1 MFNGEDTLVIRS
13 GSLNVLVKSVVEGK
27 GQREEKLAGC
37 RVKSEVCIVGSR
49 IPQIPIDPI
58 CLASILVREEKR
70 GYHMNNAMDP
80 ATTPLGQMLLEEI
93 TPVVM
98 ILSTPSVEDASLKNG
113 LSFLHTLTP
122 FCSFDN
128 IDVPVRTAS
137 DQPYRLHK
145 FKLRLFYASDV
156 RRPDLKVAKDQLKQV
171 ITEAG
176 DKEFSAFSSD
186 VPQINHQLSSSSEYQ
201 NTPSWFRFLNKELV
215 RVASFSDHEAFDHPV
230 ICLLAVSS
238 KDEQPINKFVDLFN
252 SNKLPTLFSDGAM
265 DPKISRRYLLVHDN
279 QDGPMDRASKILTE
293 MRSTFG
299 ASDCSLLCINS
310 SLDAPIK
317 HKDNPWASYITDS
330 PTPSQDVGCFLNID
344 DINEIKDLMQDLSS
358 KHIIP
363 NMEQKIRVL
372 NQQVSATRKGFKNQI
387 KNLWWR
393 KGKEDGADSLNGPT
407 YNFNSIESQIRVLG
421 DYAFML
427 RDYELALSNYRLIST
442 DYKIDKAW
450 KRYAG
455 VQEMMGL
462 TYFMLDQ
469 SRKEA
474 EYCMENAF
482 NTYLKLGSLGQL
494 NATRCGL
501 WWIEMLKARD
511 QYNEAATVYFRIC
524 GEDILHSAVMLE
536 QASYCYLLSKPSM
549 LRKYGFHLVLSGE
562 QYKKCDQI
570 KHAIRTY
577 RSALSV
583 FRGTTWS
590 YINDHVHFHIG
601 QWYASLGM
609 YDVAVKHM
617 MEILA
622 CSHQSKTTQQLF
634 LGDFLQIVKKTGR
647 MFEVTKLQLPVI
659 NISSL
664 KVIFEDYRTFGSPS
678 AAITREG
685 LWRSLEEEMLP
696 SFSAAK
702 SNWLELQ
709 SKLISK
715 KHSQSNVCVAGE
727 AVRVNIEFKNPL
739 QISIPISGVTLVCKY
754 SASTDEV
761 RSDENESS
769 VEKDNEVDHFRNMS
783 SDNSAFMV
791 SEVDFLLGGGETT
804 MIQLSVTPRA
814 EGTLEILGVR
824 WKLSG
829 TIVGFHNFELGQPK
843 KNIINGRRKT
853 EHLPNEKFKFMV
865 IKSIPKLQGSV
876 HPLPGKAYAGDLRQL
891 VLELRNPSEFPVK
904 NLKMKISHPRFLI
917 IGKEGKLKSDFP
929 ACLRKKTDSV
939 QSDVYANLNIMSDT
953 VFLFPEGT
961 SVQGETPFLW
971 PLWFRAAVPGDISLY
986 LSIYYEME
994 DVTSVIK
1001 YRTLR
1006 LHYNVQVLP
1015 SLDVSFQISPSRLRL
1030 QEFLV
1035 RLDVVNKTSSESFQ
1049 VYQLS
1054 SVGHHW
1060 EISLLQ
1066 APDTIF
1072 PSQSLMAGQ
1081 AISCFFTLKKSRRFS
1096 TLEDNLS
1103 TLPVRN
1109 DVGLLPESCEDLV
1122 YNINCA
1128 PLVNFHHYERL
1139 QQEVSHEGDLNTVD
1153 FVLISR
1159 PLKSNADPGLFDPPH
1174 IMSHHAC
1181 QFSTASTGPISWLVD
1196 GPQTLH
1202 HDFSASFCEISLKMH
1217 IYNSAGVTTFVRI
1230 DTLDSAGNGGHMNS
1244 VNVVQSATTDNQP
1257 GWHDITPANEVK
1269 VTSNVL
1275 ETQPGKA
1282 LSLESVSSYI
1292 WSGASSTHLYIEAMS
1307 SAEIPLQICVFSPGT
1322 YDLSNYVL
1330 NWKLPSDG
1338 NGDSETRQHS
1348 GKCQGY
1354 KYYLTVLQSTR
1365 EVSK

>member
-1 MFNGEDTLVIRS
+1 
-13 GSLNVLVKSVVEGK
+13 
-27 GQREEKLAGC
+27 
-37 RVKSEVCIVGSR
+37 
-49 IPQIPIDPI
+49 
-58 CLASILVREEKR
+58 
-70 GYHMNNAMDP
+70 MDP
-80 ATTPLGQMLLEEI
+80 ARTPLGQMLLEEI

-98 ILSTPSVEDASLKNG
+98 VLSTPSVEESCLKNG
-113 LSFLHTLTP
+113 FSFLQMLTP
-122 FCSFDN
+122 FCSFNN

-156 RRPDLKVAKDQLKQV
+156 RNPDLKVAEEQLKQV

-176 DKEFSAFSSD
+176 EKVLSELCSD
-186 VPQINHQLSSSSEYQ
+186 VPEINHELESSEYR
-201 NTPSWFRFLNKELV
+201 NTPSWFQFLNKELV
-215 RVASFSDHEAFDHPV
+215 RMASFSDHEAFDHPV
-230 ICLLAVSS
+230 ACLLAVSS
-238 KDEQPINKFVDLFN
+238 KDEKPINRFVDLFN
-252 SNKLPTLFSDGAM
+252 TNKLPSLLNSGAM
-265 DPKISRRYLLVHDN
+265 DPKILKHYLLVHDN
-279 QDGPMDRASKILTE
+279 QDGPADRASKILTE

-299 ASDCSLLCINS
+299 TSDCLLLCINS
-310 SLDAPIK
+310 SPDVEIK
-317 HKDNPWASYITDS
+317 HQNNPWASYISDAS
-330 PTPSQDVGCFLNID
+330 PSQDLGCFLSID
-344 DINEIKDLMQDLSS
+344 DINEVKDLMQDLSS

-363 NMEQKIRVL
+363 NMELKIRVL

-393 KGKEDGADSLNGPT
+393 KGKEDGADSLSGPT

-482 NTYLKLGSLGQL
+482 NTYLKLGSSGQQ

-511 QYNEAATVYFRIC
+511 QYKEAATVYFRIC
-524 GEDILHSAVMLE
+524 GEDILLSAVMLE

-622 CSHQSKTTQQLF
+622 CSHQSKTTQELF
-634 LGDFLQIVKKTGR
+634 LGDFLEIVEKTGR
-647 MFEVTKLQLPVI
+647 TFEVTKLQLPVI

-664 KVIFEDYRTFGSPS
+664 KVIFEDYRTFGSLS
-678 AAITREG
+678 AANTREG
-685 LWRSLEEEMLP
+685 LWHSLEEEMIP

-702 SNWLELQ
+702 TNWLELQ
-709 SKLISK
+709 SKLVPR

-727 AVRVNIEFKNPL
+727 AVNVNIEFKNPL
-739 QISIPISGVTLVCKY
+739 QISIPISGVTLICKH
-754 SASTDEV
+754 SASTDQV
-761 RSDENESS
+761 SSDENESN
-769 VEKDNEVDHFRNMS
+769 VENDNEFDHFKDLS
-783 SDNSAFMV
+783 SDNASFLV

-804 MIQLSVTPRA
+804 MVQLSVTPRA

-829 TIVGFHNFELGQPK
+829 TIVGFHNFELSHPK
-843 KNIINGRRKT
+843 KNIVKGRRKAK
-853 EHLPNEKFKFMV
+853 HLPNEKFKFLV
-865 IKSIPKLQGSV
+865 IKSIPKLQGSI

-917 IGKEGKLKSDFP
+917 MGNQENMQSEFP
-929 ACLRKKTDSV
+929 ACLTKRTDSA
-939 QSDVYANLNIMSDT
+939 QSDTHSNPNIMSDT

-986 LSIYYEME
+986 MSIYYEMG
-994 DVTSVIK
+994 DISIVIK

-1006 LHYNVQVLP
+1006 LHYSVQVLP
-1015 SLDVSFQISPSRLRL
+1015 SLDVSFQISPSRLRI

-1035 RLDVVNKTSSESFQ
+1035 RLDVVNKTNSESFQ

-1054 SVGHHW
+1054 SIGHHW

-1066 APDTIF
+1066 SPDTIF
-1072 PSQSLMAGQ
+1072 PSPMLMAGQ
-1081 AISCFFTLKKSRRFS
+1081 AISCFFTLKNSRRLSSSEDSIS
-1096 TLEDNLS
+1096 TI
-1103 TLPVRN
+1103 PVTG
-1109 DVGLLPESCEDLV
+1109 DVRLVPQSSEDLV
-1122 YNINCA
+1122 YNINSA

-1139 QQEVSHEGDLNTVD
+1139 QQELSHEGDLNTVD

-1159 PLKSNADPGLFDPPH
+1159 PLKSNNNPGFSDPPH
-1174 IMSHHAC
+1174 VMSHHAC
-1181 QFSTASTGPISWLVD
+1181 HFSTASTGPISWLVD

-1202 HDFSASFCEISLKMH
+1202 HDFSASFCEINLKMLF
-1217 IYNSAGVTTFVRI
+1217 YNSSGVTAFVRI
-1230 DTLDSAGNGGHMNS
+1230 DTLDYAGNGGHTNIVS
-1244 VNVVQSATTDNQP
+1244 VVQSATPDNQA
-1257 GWHDITPANEVK
+1257 GWHDVAPVNELK

-1275 ETQPGKA
+1275 ENQRGKV
-1282 LSLESVSSYI
+1282 LSMESVSPYI
-1292 WSGASSTHLYIEAMS
+1292 WSGSSSTGLHLEPMS

-1330 NWKLPSDG
+1330 NWNLPSKG
-1338 NGDSETRQHS
+1338 QGDSDEKRQHS

-1354 KYYLTVLQSTR
+1354 KYYLTVLQST
-1365 EVSK
+1365 

>member
-1 MFNGEDTLVIRS
+1 MAT
-13 GSLNVLVKSVVEGK
+13 
-27 GQREEKLAGC
+27 
-37 RVKSEVCIVGSR
+37 
-49 IPQIPIDPI
+49 
-58 CLASILVREEKR
+58 
-70 GYHMNNAMDP
+70 MDP
-80 ATTPLGQMLLEEI
+80 LMTPLGQMLLEEI

-98 ILSTPSVEDASLKNG
+98 LLSTPSVEKASLKNG
-113 LSFLHTLTP
+113 LSFLQTLTP
-122 FCSFDN
+122 FCSFNN

-156 RRPDLKVAKDQLKQV
+156 RRPDLQVAKEQLKQV

-176 DKEFSAFSSD
+176 EKEFSESGSD
-186 VPQINHQLSSSSEYQ
+186 LPEINHELSSSSEYQ
-201 NTPSWFRFLNKELV
+201 NTPSLFRFLNKELV

-238 KDEQPINKFVDLFN
+238 KDEQPINKFVDFFN
-252 SNKLPTLFSDGAM
+252 TNKLPSLLNDGSM
-265 DPKISRRYLLVHDN
+265 DPKISKHYLLVHDN
-279 QDGPMDRASKILTE
+279 QDGPADSASKILTE
-293 MRSTFG
+293 MRNTFG
-299 ASDCSLLCINS
+299 TSDCSLLCINS

-317 HKDNPWASYITDS
+317 HQDNPWASYITDAS
-330 PTPSQDVGCFLNID
+330 PTPSQDLGCFLNID
-344 DINEIKDLMQDLSS
+344 DINEIKDLLQNLSS

-363 NMEQKIRVL
+363 NMEQKIRIL

-407 YNFNSIESQIRVLG
+407 YNFNSIESQIRLLG

-462 TYFMLDQ
+462 TYFILDQ

-511 QYNEAATVYFRIC
+511 QYKEAATVYFRIC

-536 QASYCYLLSKPSM
+536 QASYCYLLSRPSM

-583 FRGTTWS
+583 FRGTSWS

-601 QWYASLGM
+601 QWYAFLGM

-617 MEILA
+617 TEILA
-622 CSHQSKTTQQLF
+622 CSHQSKTTQELF
-634 LGDFLQIVKKTGR
+634 LGDFLQIVEKTGR
-647 MFEVTKLQLPVI
+647 TFEVTKLQLPVI
-659 NISSL
+659 NISTL
-664 KVIFEDYRTFGSPS
+664 RVIFEDNRTFASSS
-678 AAITREG
+678 ATLLKSVKHLITKDFTWLVGTMDHANTREG
-685 LWRSLEEEMLP
+685 LWHSLEEEMLP

-702 SNWLELQ
+702 TNWLELQ
-709 SKLISK
+709 SKLILK
-715 KHSQSNVCVAGE
+715 KHSQNVCVAGE
-727 AVRVNIEFKNPL
+727 AVKVTIEFRNPL
-739 QISIPISGVTLVCKY
+739 QISIPISNVTLVCKC
-754 SASTDEV
+754 SSSTEV
-761 RSDENESS
+761 RSNENESS
-769 VEKDNEVDHFRNMS
+769 MEKNNDVDH
-783 SDNSAFMV
+783 FMV
-791 SEVDFLLGGGETT
+791 SEVNFLIGGGETT
-804 MIQLSVTPRA
+804 MIELSVTPRE

-829 TIVGFHNFELGQPK
+829 TIVGFYNFELDHPK
-843 KNIINGRRKT
+843 KNIIKRRKT
-853 EHLPNEKFKFMV
+853 KPLPNEKFKFVV
-865 IKSIPKLQGSV
+865 IKSIPKLQGSI
-876 HPLPGKAYAGDLRQL
+876 HPLPEKAYAGDLRQL
-891 VLELRNPSEFPVK
+891 VLELRNPSVFPVK
-904 NLKMKISHPRFLI
+904 NLKMKISHPRFVI
-917 IGKEGKLKSDFP
+917 IGKQEYMNSDFP
-929 ACLRKKTDSV
+929 GCLRKKTDSL
-939 QSDVYANLNIMSDT
+939 QSDKDANSNIMSDT

-986 LSIYYEME
+986 MSIYYEMG
-994 DVTSVIK
+994 DVSSVIK

-1015 SLDVSFQISPSRLRL
+1015 SLDVSFQISPFRLRL
-1030 QEFLV
+1030 EEFLV
-1035 RLDVVNKTSSESFQ
+1035 RLDVVNKTSSESFR
-1049 VYQLS
+1049 VCQLS
-1054 SVGHHW
+1054 SVGHQW
-1060 EISLLQ
+1060 EISLVQ

-1081 AISCFFTLKKSRRFS
+1081 AISCFFTLKKSRSFS
-1096 TLEDNLS
+1096 TLENDMP
-1103 TLPVRN
+1103 TMPVRS
-1109 DVGLLPESCEDLV
+1109 DVRLVPQSSDDLV
-1122 YNINCA
+1122 YDINST
-1128 PLVNFHHYERL
+1128 PLINFHHYERL
-1139 QQEVSHEGDLNTVD
+1139 QQEVSFEGDLNTVD

-1159 PLKSNADPGLFDPPH
+1159 PFKSNDNPGFSNPSFV
-1174 IMSHHAC
+1174 MSHHAC
-1181 QFSTASTGPISWLVD
+1181 HFSTASTGPISWLVD
-1196 GPQTLH
+1196 GPQIFH
-1202 HDFSASFCEISLKMH
+1202 HDFSASFCEISMKMH
-1217 IYNSAGVTTFVRI
+1217 IHNSSGATAFVRI
-1230 DTLDSAGNGGHMNS
+1230 DTFNSAGNVGHMNS
-1244 VNVVQSATTDNQP
+1244 VNVVQSATTDSQA
-1257 GWHDITPANEVK
+1257 GWHDITPVNEHK
-1269 VTSNVL
+1269 VTSNAV

-1282 LSLESVSSYI
+1282 LSLESASSYI
-1292 WSGASSTHLYIEAMS
+1292 WSGSSSTNLHIDAMS
-1307 SAEIPLQICVFSPGT
+1307 SAEIPLQISVFSPGT
-1322 YDLSNYVL
+1322 FDLSNYVL
-1330 NWKLPSDG
+1330 NWKLPSNG
-1338 NGDSETRQHS
+1338 QGDSDETRQHS

-1354 KYYLTVLQSTR
+1354 KYYLTVLQST
-1365 EVSK
+1365 

>member
-1 MFNGEDTLVIRS
+1 MATAEIRS
-13 GSLNVLVKSVVEGK
+13 ALHLSLTTVSPEK
-27 GQREEKLAGC
+27 GE
-37 RVKSEVCIVGSR
+37 
-49 IPQIPIDPI
+49 
-58 CLASILVREEKR
+58 
-70 GYHMNNAMDP
+70 YHINNTMMMMDP
-80 ATTPLGQMLLEEI
+80 PMTPLGQMLLEEI

-98 ILSTPSVEDASLKNG
+98 LLSTPSVEQVSLKNG
-113 LSFLHTLTP
+113 LSFLQTLTP
-122 FCSFDN
+122 FCSFNN

-156 RRPDLKVAKDQLKQV
+156 RKPDLKVAKEQVKQA

-176 DKEFSAFSSD
+176 EKEFSESCSD
-186 VPQINHQLSSSSEYQ
+186 VSEINHELSSSSEYQ
-201 NTPSWFRFLNKELV
+201 HTPSWFRFLNKELV

-230 ICLLAVSS
+230 ICLVAVSS
-238 KDEQPINKFVDLFN
+238 KDEQPISRFVDLCN
-252 SNKLPTLFSDGAM
+252 ANKLPSLLNDGAM
-265 DPKISRRYLLVHDN
+265 DPKISKHYLLVHDN
-279 QDGPMDRASKILTE
+279 QDGPADRASKILTDI
-293 MRSTFG
+293 RSTFG

-317 HKDNPWASYITDS
+317 HQDNPWASYITDAS
-330 PTPSQDVGCFLNID
+330 PTHSQDFGCFLNID
-344 DINEIKDLMQDLSS
+344 DINEIKDLMQDLAS

-407 YNFNSIESQIRVLG
+407 YDFNSIESQIRVLG

-462 TYFMLDQ
+462 TYFILDQ

-511 QYNEAATVYFRIC
+511 QYKEAATVYFRIC

-549 LRKYGFHLVLSGE
+549 LHKYGFHLVLSGE

-622 CSHQSKTTQQLF
+622 CSHQSKTTQELF
-634 LGDFLQIVKKTGR
+634 LGDFLQIVEKTGR
-647 MFEVTKLQLPVI
+647 TFEVTKLQLPVI

-664 KVIFEDYRTFGSPS
+664 KIIFEDYRTFGTSS
-678 AAITREG
+678 AANTREG
-685 LWRSLEEEMLP
+685 LWHSLEEEMLP
-696 SFSAAK
+696 SFSSAK
-702 SNWLELQ
+702 TNWLELQ

-727 AVRVNIEFKNPL
+727 AVNVNIEFKNPL

-754 SASTDEV
+754 SASTGDI

-769 VEKDNEVDHFRNMS
+769 VEKDNEADHFRNMS
-783 SDNSAFMV
+783 SDNSSFMV

-829 TIVGFHNFELGQPK
+829 TIVGFHNFELCHPK
-843 KNIINGRRKT
+843 KIIKGRRKT
-853 EHLPNEKFKFMV
+853 KHMPNEKFKFMV
-865 IKSIPKLQGSV
+865 IKSIPKLQGSI

-891 VLELRNPSEFPVK
+891 VLELRNPSDFPVK

-917 IGKEGKLKSDFP
+917 IGKQENRKSEFP
-929 ACLRKKTDSV
+929 ACLRKRTDAV
-939 QSDVYANLNIMSDT
+939 LSDVYANPNIMSDT

-961 SVQGETPFLW
+961 SVQGEAPFLW

-986 LSIYYEME
+986 MSIYYEMG
-994 DVTSVIK
+994 DASSVIK

-1006 LHYNVQVLP
+1006 LHYNLQVLP

-1035 RLDVVNKTSSESFQ
+1035 QLDVVNKTSSESFQ

-1054 SVGHHW
+1054 SVGHRW

-1072 PSQSLMAGQ
+1072 PSQSLKAGQ
-1081 AISCFFTLKKSRRFS
+1081 AISCFFTLKNSSRFS
-1096 TLEDNLS
+1096 TLEDNIS
-1103 TLPVRN
+1103 TLPVRS
-1109 DVGLLPESCEDLV
+1109 DVRLVPQSSEDLV
-1122 YNINCA
+1122 YDINSA
-1128 PLVNFHHYERL
+1128 PLFNFHHYERL
-1139 QQEVSHEGDLNTVD
+1139 QQKVTYEGDLNTVD

-1159 PLKSNADPGLFDPPH
+1159 PFKSNDDPGFSNPPH
-1174 IMSHHAC
+1174 VMSHHAC
-1181 QFSTASTGPISWLVD
+1181 HFSTASTGPISWLVD

-1217 IYNSAGVTTFVRI
+1217 IYNSSGSTVFVRI

-1244 VNVVQSATTDNQP
+1244 VNVVQSATSDNRA
-1257 GWHDITPANEVK
+1257 GWHDITPVNELK

-1275 ETQPGKA
+1275 GTQPGKA
-1282 LSLESVSSYI
+1282 LSLESVPSYI
-1292 WSGASSTHLYIEAMS
+1292 WSGSSSTNLHIDAMS

-1330 NWKLPSDG
+1330 NWKHPSNG
-1338 NGDSETRQHS
+1338 QGDSDETKQHS

-1354 KYYLTVLQSTR
+1354 KYYLTVLQST
-1365 EVSK
+1365 

>member
-1 MFNGEDTLVIRS
+1 
-13 GSLNVLVKSVVEGK
+13 
-27 GQREEKLAGC
+27 
-37 RVKSEVCIVGSR
+37 
-49 IPQIPIDPI
+49 
-58 CLASILVREEKR
+58 
-70 GYHMNNAMDP
+70 MDP

-98 ILSTPSVEDASLKNG
+98 VLSTPSVEEACLKNG
-113 LSFLHTLTP
+113 LSFLQMLTP
-122 FCSFDN
+122 FCSFNN

-156 RRPDLKVAKDQLKQV
+156 RKPDLKVAKEKLKQV
-171 ITEAG
+171 IAEAG
-176 DKEFSAFSSD
+176 EKVLSESCSD
-186 VPQINHQLSSSSEYQ
+186 VPESNHELESSEHG
-201 NTPSWFRFLNKELV
+201 NTPSWFQFLNEELV
-215 RVASFSDHEAFDHPV
+215 RMASFSDHEAFDHPV
-230 ICLLAVSS
+230 ACLLAVSS
-238 KDEQPINKFVDLFN
+238 KDEQPINRFVDLFN
-252 SNKLPTLFSDGAM
+252 TNKVPSLLNDGAM
-265 DPKISRRYLLVHDN
+265 DPKILKHYLLVHDN
-279 QDGPMDRASKILTE
+279 QDGPVDRASKILTE

-299 ASDCSLLCINS
+299 TSDCLLLCINS

-317 HKDNPWASYITDS
+317 HQDNPWASYITDAS
-330 PTPSQDVGCFLNID
+330 PSQDLGCFLKID

-372 NQQVSATRKGFKNQI
+372 NQQVSATRKGFRNQI

-482 NTYLKLGSLGQL
+482 NTYLKLGSSGEQ

-511 QYNEAATVYFRIC
+511 QHKEAATVYFRIC

-583 FRGTTWS
+583 FGGTTWS

-622 CSHQSKTTQQLF
+622 CSHQSKTTQELF
-634 LGDFLQIVKKTGR
+634 LGDVLQIVEKTGR
-647 MFEVTKLQLPVI
+647 TFEVTKLQLPVI

-664 KVIFEDYRTFGSPS
+664 KVIFEDYRTFGSSS
-678 AAITREG
+678 AANVREG
-685 LWRSLEEEMLP
+685 LWHSLEEEMIP

-702 SNWLELQ
+702 TNWLELQ

-715 KHSQSNVCVAGE
+715 KHNQSNVCVAGE
-727 AVRVNIEFKNPL
+727 AVKVNIEFKNPL
-739 QISIPISGVTLVCKY
+739 QISIPISGVTLICKY

-761 RSDENESS
+761 RPVENVSS
-769 VEKDNEVDHFRNMS
+769 VENNEIDHFRDMN
-783 SDNSAFMV
+783 SDNSSYLV
-791 SEVDFLLGGGETT
+791 SGVDFLLGGGETT
-804 MIQLSVTPRA
+804 MIQLSVTPTA

-829 TIVGFHNFELGQPK
+829 TIVGFHNFELNHPK
-843 KNIINGRRKT
+843 KNIVKGGRKAKY
-853 EHLPNEKFKFMV
+853 LPNEKFKFTV
-865 IKSIPKLQGSV
+865 IKSIPKLQGSI
-876 HPLPGKAYAGDLRQL
+876 HPFPGKAYAGDLQQL

-904 NLKMKISHPRFLI
+904 NLKLKISHPRFLI
-917 IGKEGKLKSDFP
+917 IGNKETMKSGFP
-929 ACLRKKTDSV
+929 ACLTKKSDSV
-939 QSDVYANLNIMSDT
+939 QSDAHANSNLMSDT

-986 LSIYYEME
+986 MSIYYEMG
-994 DVTSVIK
+994 DISSVIR

-1015 SLDVSFQISPSRLRL
+1015 SLDVSFQISPSQLRL

-1035 RLDVVNKTSSESFQ
+1035 KLDVVNKTSSESFQ

-1066 APDTIF
+1066 PPDAIF

-1081 AISCFFTLKKSRRFS
+1081 AISCFFTLKNSRFS
-1096 TLEDNLS
+1096 TLEDNVS
-1103 TLPVRN
+1103 TLPIRS
-1109 DVGLLPESCEDLV
+1109 DVKLVSQSSEDLV
-1122 YNINCA
+1122 YDINSA
-1128 PLVNFHHYERL
+1128 PLVNFHHCERS

-1153 FVLISR
+1153 FILFSR
-1159 PLKSNADPGLFDPPH
+1159 LLKSKNNPGLSDPPRV
-1174 IMSHHAC
+1174 MSHHAC
-1181 QFSTASTGPISWLVD
+1181 HFSTASTGPISWLVD

-1202 HDFSASFCEISLKMH
+1202 HDFSASFCEINLKMH
-1217 IYNSAGVTTFVRI
+1217 LYNSSGGIAFVRI
-1230 DTLDSAGNGGHMNS
+1230 NTLDSAGNGGHMNS
-1244 VNVVQSATTDNQP
+1244 VTVAPDNQA
-1257 GWHDITPANEVK
+1257 GWHDITPGNEQK
-1269 VTSNVL
+1269 VASNVI
-1275 ETQPGKA
+1275 ETQSGKA
-1282 LSLESVSSYI
+1282 LSLESVSPYI
-1292 WSGASSTHLYIEAMS
+1292 WCGSSSTNLHIEPMS

-1338 NGDSETRQHS
+1338 QRDSDETRQRS

-1354 KYYLTVLQSTR
+1354 KYYLTVLQSA
-1365 EVSK
+1365 

>member
-1 MFNGEDTLVIRS
+1 MAT
-13 GSLNVLVKSVVEGK
+13 
-27 GQREEKLAGC
+27 
-37 RVKSEVCIVGSR
+37 
-49 IPQIPIDPI
+49 
-58 CLASILVREEKR
+58 
-70 GYHMNNAMDP
+70 MDP
-80 ATTPLGQMLLEEI
+80 LMTPLGQMLLEEI

-98 ILSTPSVEDASLKNG
+98 LISTASVEEASRKNG
-113 LSFLHTLTP
+113 LSFLQMLTP

-156 RRPDLKVAKDQLKQV
+156 RRPDLKEAKEQLKQV
-171 ITEAG
+171 ISEAG
-176 DKEFSAFSSD
+176 EKEFPDSNSD
-186 VPQINHQLSSSSEYQ
+186 LPEINRELSSSSEYE

-238 KDEQPINKFVDLFN
+238 KDEQPINRFVDFFN
-252 SNKLPTLFSDGAM
+252 TNKLPSLLNDGAM
-265 DPKISRRYLLVHDN
+265 DPKISKHYLLVHDN
-279 QDGPMDRASKILTE
+279 QDGPADRASKILTD

-299 ASDCSLLCINS
+299 TGDCSLLCINS
-310 SLDAPIK
+310 SQEAPFK
-317 HKDNPWASYITDS
+317 HQDNPWASYISDS
-330 PTPSQDVGCFLNID
+330 SSSSTQDVGCFLNMD
-344 DINEIKDLMQDLSS
+344 DIDEIKVLMQDLSS
-358 KHIIP
+358 KRIIP
-363 NMEQKIRVL
+363 NMEQTIRIL
-372 NQQVSATRKGFKNQI
+372 NQQVSATRKGFRNQI

-393 KGKEDGADSLNGPT
+393 KGKEDGADSLNGPA

-462 TYFMLDQ
+462 TYFILDQ

-511 QYNEAATVYFRIC
+511 QYKEAATVYFRIC

-577 RSALSV
+577 RCALSV
-583 FRGTTWS
+583 FKGTTWS

-617 MEILA
+617 TEILC
-622 CSHQSKTTQQLF
+622 CSHQSKTTQELF
-634 LGDFLQIVKKTGR
+634 LGDFLHIVEKTGR
-647 MFEVTKLQLPVI
+647 TFEVTKLQLPVI
-659 NISSL
+659 NISTL
-664 KVIFEDYRTFGSPS
+664 RVIYEDHRTFGSPS
-678 AAITREG
+678 SANIREA
-685 LWRSLEEEMLP
+685 LWHSLEEEMLP

-702 SNWLELQ
+702 TNWLELQ
-709 SKLISK
+709 SKLILK
-715 KHSQSNVCVAGE
+715 KHSQNVCVAGE
-727 AVRVNIEFKNPL
+727 AVKVTIEFKNPL
-739 QISIPISGVTLVCKY
+739 QISIPISSVTLVCKY

-761 RSDENESS
+761 ISNENESS
-769 VEKDNEVDHFRNMS
+769 MEKDNKVGHFRNMS
-783 SDNSAFMV
+783 SDNSSFMV

-804 MIQLSVTPRA
+804 MIQLSATPRE
-814 EGTLEILGVR
+814 EGTLEIIGVR

-829 TIVGFHNFELGQPK
+829 TIVGFYNFELGLPK
-843 KNIINGRRKT
+843 KNISKRRKT
-853 EHLPNEKFKFMV
+853 KHLPNEKFKFMV
-865 IKSIPKLQGSV
+865 IKSIPKLQGSI
-876 HPLPGKAYAGDLRQL
+876 HPLPGKAHAGDLRQL

-917 IGKEGKLKSDFP
+917 IGKQENMMSEFP

-939 QSDVYANLNIMSDT
+939 QSVMHDNPNITTDT

-961 SVQGETPFLW
+961 SVQGDTPFLW
-971 PLWFRAAVPGDISLY
+971 PLWFRAAVPGDISLCM
-986 LSIYYEME
+986 SIYYEIG
-994 DVTSVIK
+994 DVSSVIK

-1015 SLDVSFQISPSRLRL
+1015 SLDVSFQICPFRSRLE
-1030 QEFLV
+1030 EFLV

-1049 VYQLS
+1049 VCQLS
-1054 SVGHHW
+1054 SVGHQW
-1060 EISLLQ
+1060 EISLVE
-1066 APDTIF
+1066 APDSIF
-1072 PSQSLMAGQ
+1072 PLQSLMAGQ
-1081 AISCFFTLKKSRRFS
+1081 AISCFFTLKKSRRLLTFGDDVS
-1096 TLEDNLS
+1096 TS
-1103 TLPVRN
+1103 PVKSDAILVPQSIKDIVY
-1109 DVGLLPESCEDLV
+1109 DVNS
-1122 YNINCA
+1122 A

-1139 QQEVSHEGDLNTVD
+1139 QQEVSYKGDLNTVD
-1153 FVLISR
+1153 FVLIYR
-1159 PLKSNADPGLFDPPH
+1159 PFRSSDDPGFSTSSV
-1174 IMSHHAC
+1174 MSHHAC
-1181 QFSTASTGPISWLVD
+1181 HFSTASTGPISWLVD
-1196 GPQTLH
+1196 GPQTMH
-1202 HDFSASFCEISLKMH
+1202 HDFSASFCEINMKMH
-1217 IYNSAGVTTFVRI
+1217 IHNSSGATTFVRI
-1230 DTLDSAGNGGHMNS
+1230 DTLDSDGNSEQINS
-1244 VNVVQSATTDNQP
+1244 VNVVQSATTDNQA
-1257 GWHDITPANEVK
+1257 GWHDIAPVNELK
-1269 VTSNVL
+1269 VASNAL

-1282 LSLESVSSYI
+1282 LSLESASSYI
-1292 WSGASSTHLYIEAMS
+1292 WSGSSSTHLHIEAMS
-1307 SAEIPLQICVFSPGT
+1307 SVEIPLQICVFSPGT

-1330 NWKLPSDG
+1330 NWKLPSNG
-1338 NGDSETRQHS
+1338 QGDSDEKRQQS
-1348 GKCQGY
+1348 GQCQGY
-1354 KYYLTVLQSTR
+1354 KYYLTVLQST
-1365 EVSK
+1365 

>member
-1 MFNGEDTLVIRS
+1 M
-13 GSLNVLVKSVVEGK
+13 
-27 GQREEKLAGC
+27 
-37 RVKSEVCIVGSR
+37 
-49 IPQIPIDPI
+49 
-58 CLASILVREEKR
+58 
-70 GYHMNNAMDP
+70 
-80 ATTPLGQMLLEEI
+80 TPLGQMLLEEI

-98 ILSTPSVEDASLKNG
+98 VLSTPSVEESCLKNG
-113 LSFLHTLTP
+113 LSFLQMLTP
-122 FCSFDN
+122 FSSFND

-156 RRPDLKVAKDQLKQV
+156 KQPDLMVAREKLKQV
-171 ITEAG
+171 ITESG
-176 DKEFSAFSSD
+176 EKMFSELCSD
-186 VPQINHQLSSSSEYQ
+186 VPEMNLELASSEDK
-201 NTPSWFRFLNKELV
+201 NTPSWFQFLNKELV
-215 RVASFSDHEAFDHPV
+215 RMASFSDHEAFDHPV
-230 ICLLAVSS
+230 ACLLAVSS
-238 KDEQPINKFVDLFN
+238 KDEQPINRFADLF
-252 SNKLPTLFSDGAM
+252 SATKLPSLLNDGAM
-265 DPKISRRYLLVHDN
+265 DPKILKHYLLVHDN
-279 QDGPMDRASKILTE
+279 QDGPADRASKILTD

-299 ASDCSLLCINS
+299 TSDCLLLCINS
-310 SLDAPIK
+310 SLDAPLK
-317 HKDNPWASYITDS
+317 HQDNPWASYITDAS
-330 PTPSQDVGCFLNID
+330 PSQDVRFFLNND
-344 DINEIKDLMQDLSS
+344 DINEIRDLIQDLSS

-407 YNFNSIESQIRVLG
+407 YNYNSIESQIRVLG

-427 RDYELALSNYRLIST
+427 RDYDLALSNYRLIST

-482 NTYLKLGSLGQL
+482 NTYLKLGSLGQQ

-511 QYNEAATVYFRIC
+511 QYNEAAAVYFRIC

-536 QASYCYLLSKPSM
+536 QASYCYLSKPSM

-562 QYKKCDQI
+562 QYKKCEQI

-609 YDVAVKHM
+609 YGVAVKHM
-617 MEILA
+617 AEILS
-622 CSHQSKTTQQLF
+622 CSHQSKTTQELF
-634 LGDFLQIVKKTGR
+634 LSDFLQIVEKTGQT
-647 MFEVTKLQLPVI
+647 FEVTKLQLPVI
-659 NISSL
+659 NMSSL
-664 KVIFEDYRTFGSPS
+664 KVIFEDYRTYGSPS
-678 AAITREG
+678 AANTREG
-685 LWRSLEEEMLP
+685 LWRSLEEEMIP

-702 SNWLELQ
+702 TNWLELQ

-715 KHSQSNVCVAGE
+715 KNSQSNVCVTGE
-727 AVRVNIEFKNPL
+727 AVKVNIEFKNPL

-754 SASTDEV
+754 SASADEV

-769 VEKDNEVDHFRNMS
+769 VQSDNLVDHFRNVS
-783 SDNSAFMV
+783 SDNSSFLV

-829 TIVGFHNFELGQPK
+829 TIIGFHNFELSHTK
-843 KNIINGRRKT
+843 KNILKGRRKAKN
-853 EHLPNEKFKFMV
+853 LPNEKFKFMV
-865 IKSIPKLQGSV
+865 IKSIPKLEGLIQ
-876 HPLPGKAYAGDLRQL
+876 PLPVKAYAGDLRQL
-891 VLELRNPSEFPVK
+891 VLELRNPSECAVK

-917 IGKEGKLKSDFP
+917 IGNQENMKSEFP
-929 ACLRKKTDSV
+929 SCLTKKTDSI
-939 QSDVYANLNIMSDT
+939 QSYAHPNIMSDT
-953 VFLFPEGT
+953 VFLFPDGT

-986 LSIYYEME
+986 MSIYYEMG
-994 DVTSVIK
+994 DVSSVIR

-1015 SLDVSFQISPSRLRL
+1015 SLDVSFKISPSQLRL

-1035 RLDVVNKTSSESFQ
+1035 RLDVVNKTTSESFQ
-1049 VYQLS
+1049 VCQLS
-1054 SVGHHW
+1054 SVGPHW

-1066 APDTIF
+1066 PPDTIF

-1081 AISCFFTLKKSRRFS
+1081 AISCFFILQKSRM
-1096 TLEDNLS
+1096 DNIS
-1103 TLPVRN
+1103 TLPIRN
-1109 DVGLLPESCEDLV
+1109 DVRLVSQNSEDLV
-1122 YNINCA
+1122 YDINST
-1128 PLVNFHHYERL
+1128 PLINFHHNERS
-1139 QQEVSHEGDLNTVD
+1139 QQEVSYEGDLNTVD
-1153 FVLISR
+1153 FILISR
-1159 PLKSNADPGLFDPPH
+1159 PLRSNNNPGASDPPN

-1181 QFSTASTGPISWLVD
+1181 HFSTASTGPISWLVD
-1196 GPQTLH
+1196 GPQTLL
-1202 HDFSASFCEISLKMH
+1202 HDFSTSFCEINLKMH
-1217 IYNSAGVTTFVRI
+1217 LYNSSGATVFVHI
-1230 DTLDSAGNGGHMNS
+1230 DTLDSASNGGRMNS
-1244 VNVVQSATTDNQP
+1244 TNTVQSATPDQA
-1257 GWHDITPANEVK
+1257 GWHDITPVSELK
-1269 VTSNVL
+1269 GTSNVPD
-1275 ETQPGKA
+1275 TQPGKA
-1282 LSLESVSSYI
+1282 ISLESVSPYI
-1292 WSGASSTHLYIEAMS
+1292 WSGSSSTNLHIDPVS
-1307 SAEIPLQICVFSPGT
+1307 VAEIPLQICVFSPGT

-1338 NGDSETRQHS
+1338 QGNSDQTRQHS

-1354 KYYLTVLQSTR
+1354 KYYITVLQST
-1365 EVSK
+1365 

>member
-1 MFNGEDTLVIRS
+1 MT
-13 GSLNVLVKSVVEGK
+13 
-27 GQREEKLAGC
+27 
-37 RVKSEVCIVGSR
+37 
-49 IPQIPIDPI
+49 IDP
-58 CLASILVREEKR
+58 SK
-70 GYHMNNAMDP
+70 
-80 ATTPLGQMLLEEI
+80 TPLGQMLLDEI

-98 ILSTPSVEDASLKNG
+98 LLSTPAVEDSSLKNG
-113 LSFLHTLTP
+113 LTFLQILSPFSSFN
-122 FCSFDN
+122 N

-137 DQPYRLHK
+137 DQPYRIHK
-145 FKLRLFYASDV
+145 FKFRLFYASDV
-156 RRPDLKVAKDQLKQV
+156 RNPDLKVAKERVKRV

-176 DKEFSAFSSD
+176 EKVFTELTSD
-186 VPQINHQLSSSSEYQ
+186 APEIDEHQKLDSSEYI
-201 NTPSWFRFLNKELV
+201 NTPSWFQFLNKELV

-230 ICLLAVSS
+230 ACLLAVSS
-238 KDEQPINKFVDLFN
+238 KDEKPINRFVDLFN
-252 SNKLPTLFSDGAM
+252 SNKLPSLLNDGAM
-265 DPKISRRYLLVHDN
+265 DPKILNLYLLVHDN
-279 QDGPMDRASKILTE
+279 QDGSVDRASRILTE

-299 ASDCSLLCINS
+299 TSNCFLLCINS
-310 SLDAPIK
+310 SPDAPIK
-317 HKDNPWASYITDS
+317 HEENPWASYISDAS
-330 PTPSQDVGCFLNID
+330 PSQDHGCLLNID
-344 DINEIKDLMQDLSS
+344 DINEIKDILQNLSS

-372 NQQVSATRKGFKNQI
+372 NQQVSATRKGFRNQI

-393 KGKEDGADSLNGPT
+393 KGKEDGADSLNGPM
-407 YNFNSIESQIRVLG
+407 YNYNSIESQIRVLG

-462 TYFMLDQ
+462 AYFMSDQ

-474 EYCMENAF
+474 EYCMEHAF
-482 NTYLKLGSLGQL
+482 NTYLKLGSPGQQ

-511 QYNEAATVYFRIC
+511 QYKEAATVYFRIC

-562 QYKKCDQI
+562 QYKKCDQV

-583 FRGTTWS
+583 FKGTTWS
-590 YINDHVHFHIG
+590 YIGDHVHFHIG

-609 YDVAVKHM
+609 YDVAIKHM
-617 MEILA
+617 LEILA
-622 CSHQSKTTQQLF
+622 CSHQSKSTQELF
-634 LGDFLQIVKKTGR
+634 LGDFLQIVEKAGQT
-647 MFEVTKLQLPVI
+647 FEVTKLQLPVI

-678 AAITREG
+678 SANTSEG
-685 LWRSLEEEMLP
+685 LWRSLEEEMIQ

-702 SNWLELQ
+702 TNWLELQ
-709 SKLISK
+709 SKLVSR

-727 AVRVNIEFKNPL
+727 AVKVNIEFKNPL
-739 QISIPISGVTLVCKY
+739 QISIPISGVRLICKH
-754 SASTDEV
+754 SAITDEG
-761 RSDENESS
+761 RLDENKSS
-769 VEKDNEVDHFRNMS
+769 LEDENDVDHFKDTNL
-783 SDNSAFMV
+783 DNSSFLV
-791 SEVDFLLGGGETT
+791 SEADFLLGGGEKTLV
-804 MIQLSVTPRA
+804 QLSVTPRV

-829 TIVGFHNFELGQPK
+829 TIVGFHKFELSLPK
-843 KNIINGRRKT
+843 NTVKARRKGK
-853 EHLPNEKFKFMV
+853 LSPNDKFKFMV
-865 IKSIPKLQGSV
+865 IKSIPKLQASINL
-876 HPLPGKAYAGDLRQL
+876 LPGKAYAGDLRQL
-891 VLELRNPSEFPVK
+891 VLELKNPSEFPVK
-904 NLKMKISHPRFLI
+904 NLKMKVSDPRFLI
-917 IGKEGKLKSDFP
+917 IGNQGDMKSDFP
-929 ACLRKKTDSV
+929 ACLTKKTDSSV
-939 QSDVYANLNIMSDT
+939 QSDSHANNSILSDT

-971 PLWFRAAVPGDISLY
+971 PLWFRAAVPGEISLY

-994 DVTSVIK
+994 DISSVIK

-1015 SLDVSFQISPSRLRL
+1015 SLDVSFQISPSRLRI

-1035 RLDVVNKTSSESFQ
+1035 RLDVANKTSSECFQ

-1054 SVGHHW
+1054 SIGQNW
-1060 EISLLQ
+1060 QISLLQ
-1066 APDTIF
+1066 PPDTIF

-1081 AISCFFTLKKSRRFS
+1081 AVSCFFTLKKSS
-1096 TLEDNLS
+1096 TLLTFEDNIS
-1103 TLPVRN
+1103 TMSLTSDVRLVPQSN
-1109 DVGLLPESCEDLV
+1109 EDLV
-1122 YNINCA
+1122 YNVNSA

-1139 QQEVSHEGDLNTVD
+1139 QQELSHEVDLNAVD

-1159 PLKSNADPGLFDPPH
+1159 PLKSNTNLGFSDSPH
-1174 IMSHHAC
+1174 VMSHHASYS
-1181 QFSTASTGPISWLVD
+1181 STASTGPISWLLD

-1202 HDFSASFCEISLKMH
+1202 HDFSESFCEIDLKMH
-1217 IYNSAGVTTFVRI
+1217 LYNSSVATAFVCI
-1230 DTLDSAGNGGHMNS
+1230 DTSDSAGISRHTI
-1244 VNVVQSATTDNQP
+1244 QSATPDNQA
-1257 GWHDITPANEVK
+1257 GWHDVPPVNELK
-1269 VTSNVL
+1269 VTTSNAL

-1282 LSLESVSSYI
+1282 LSLEGVSPYI
-1292 WSGASSTHLYIEAMS
+1292 WSGSGSTNLHIEPMS
-1307 SAEIPLQICVFSPGT
+1307 SVEIPLQICVFSPGT
-1322 YDLSNYVL
+1322 YDLSNYTL
-1330 NWKLPSDG
+1330 SWNLPSKG
-1338 NGDSETRQHS
+1338 RGDSNETKQPS

-1354 KYYLTVLQSTR
+1354 KYYLTVLQSA
-1365 EVSK
+1365 

>member
-1 MFNGEDTLVIRS
+1 M
-13 GSLNVLVKSVVEGK
+13 
-27 GQREEKLAGC
+27 
-37 RVKSEVCIVGSR
+37 
-49 IPQIPIDPI
+49 
-58 CLASILVREEKR
+58 
-70 GYHMNNAMDP
+70 MDP
-80 ATTPLGQMLLEEI
+80 SRTPLGQMLLDEI

-98 ILSTPSVEDASLKNG
+98 VLSTPAVEDSCLKNG
-113 LSFLHTLTP
+113 LSFLQLLSP
-122 FCSFDN
+122 FSSFNN

-137 DQPYRLHK
+137 DQPYRIHK

-156 RRPDLKVAKDQLKQV
+156 RSPDLKVAKEHLKQV

-176 DKEFSAFSSD
+176 EKVFSELASD
-186 VPQINHQLSSSSEYQ
+186 ASEINHQELPSSEYRS
-201 NTPSWFRFLNKELV
+201 TPSWFQFLNNELV

-230 ICLLAVSS
+230 ACLLAVSS
-238 KDEQPINKFVDLFN
+238 KDEQPINRFVDLFN
-252 SNKLPTLFSDGAM
+252 TNKLPSLLNDGAM
-265 DPKISRRYLLVHDN
+265 DPKILKHYLLVHDN
-279 QDGPMDRASKILTE
+279 QDGPADRASKILAE

-299 ASDCSLLCINS
+299 TSNSLLLCINS
-310 SLDAPIK
+310 SPDAPIK
-317 HKDNPWASYITDS
+317 HEENPWASFISDAS
-330 PTPSQDVGCFLNID
+330 PSPDLGCFLNIE
-344 DINEIKDLMQDLSS
+344 DISEIKDLMQDFSS

-363 NMEQKIRVL
+363 SMEQKIRVL
-372 NQQVSATRKGFKNQI
+372 NQQVSATRKGFRNQI

-393 KGKEDGADSLNGPT
+393 KGKEDGADSLNGPM

-482 NTYLKLGSLGQL
+482 NTYLKLGSPGQQ

-511 QYNEAATVYFRIC
+511 QYKEAATVYFRIC

-583 FRGTTWS
+583 FKGTTWS
-590 YINDHVHFHIG
+590 YISDHVHFHIG

-609 YDVAVKHM
+609 YDVAVKLM

-622 CSHQSKTTQQLF
+622 CSHQSKSTQELF
-634 LGDFLQIVKKTGR
+634 LGNFLRIVEKTGR
-647 MFEVTKLQLPVI
+647 TFEVTKLQLPVI
-659 NISSL
+659 NMSSL
-664 KVIFEDYRTFGSPS
+664 KVIFEDYRTFGSLS
-678 AAITREG
+678 AASTKEG
-685 LWRSLEEEMLP
+685 LWRSLEEEMIS

-702 SNWLELQ
+702 TNWLSLQ
-709 SKLISK
+709 SKLVSK
-715 KHSQSNVCVAGE
+715 QNSQSNVCVAGE
-727 AVRVNIEFKNPL
+727 AVKVNIEFKNPL
-739 QISIPISGVTLVCKY
+739 QISIPISGITLICKH
-754 SASTDEV
+754 SAITDAV
-761 RSDENESS
+761 ILDENKSS
-769 VEKDNEVDHFRNMS
+769 VEDYNEVDHFRDMNL
-783 SDNSAFMV
+783 DNSSFLV
-791 SEVDFLLGGGETT
+791 SEVDFLLRGGETT
-804 MIQLSVTPRA
+804 MVQLSVTPRV

-829 TIVGFHNFELGQPK
+829 TIVGFHNFESSIP
-843 KNIINGRRKT
+843 KNIVKARRKGKQP
-853 EHLPNEKFKFMV
+853 PNDKFKFMV
-865 IKSIPKLQGSV
+865 IKSIPKLQASINS
-876 HPLPGKAYAGDLRQL
+876 LPGKAYAGDLRQL

-917 IGKEGKLKSDFP
+917 IGNQEDINSEFP
-929 ACLRKKTDSV
+929 ACLTKKTGSV
-939 QSDVYANLNIMSDT
+939 QNDAHANHSTLSDT

-971 PLWFRAAVPGDISLY
+971 PLWFRAAVPGEISLY
-986 LSIYYEME
+986 LSIYYEMA
-994 DVTSVIK
+994 DISSVIK

-1006 LHYNVQVLP
+1006 LHYNLQVLP
-1015 SLDVSFQISPSRLRL
+1015 SLDVSFQISPSRLRI

-1054 SVGHHW
+1054 SIGHHW

-1066 APDTIF
+1066 PPDTIF
-1072 PSQSLMAGQ
+1072 PSQSLKAGQ
-1081 AISCFFTLKKSRRFS
+1081 AISCFFTLKNSRRLS
-1096 TLEDNLS
+1096 TSEDNIS
-1103 TLPVRN
+1103 TVPVRS
-1109 DVGLLPESCEDLV
+1109 DVSLVPQSSEDLV
-1122 YNINCA
+1122 YKVNSA

-1139 QQEVSHEGDLNTVD
+1139 QQELSHEGDLNTVE

-1159 PLKSNADPGLFDPPH
+1159 PLKCDDFPDPPQVV
-1174 IMSHHAC
+1174 SHHAC
-1181 QFSTASTGPISWLVD
+1181 HSSIASTGPISWLLD

-1202 HDFSASFCEISLKMH
+1202 HDFSESFCEIDLKLH
-1217 IYNSAGVTTFVRI
+1217 LYNSSGATAFVRI
-1230 DTLDSAGNGGHMNS
+1230 DTLDSAYKVGRTNS
-1244 VNVVQSATTDNQP
+1244 FDMVQSANPDIQA
-1257 GWHDITPANEVK
+1257 GWHDIPPVNELK
-1269 VTSNVL
+1269 VTTSNVH
-1275 ETQPGKA
+1275 ETETGKA
-1282 LSLESVSSYI
+1282 LSLESVSPHI
-1292 WSGASSTHLYIEAMS
+1292 WSGSSSTNLNLEPLS

-1322 YDLSNYVL
+1322 YDLSNYAL
-1330 NWKLPSDG
+1330 SWNLPPKGQGVSD
-1338 NGDSETRQHS
+1338 ETKQRS

-1354 KYYLTVLQSTR
+1354 KYYLTVLQST
-1365 EVSK
+1365 

>member
-1 MFNGEDTLVIRS
+1 M
-13 GSLNVLVKSVVEGK
+13 
-27 GQREEKLAGC
+27 
-37 RVKSEVCIVGSR
+37 
-49 IPQIPIDPI
+49 
-58 CLASILVREEKR
+58 
-70 GYHMNNAMDP
+70 MDP
-80 ATTPLGQMLLEEI
+80 AMAPLGQMLLEEI

-98 ILSTPSVEDASLKNG
+98 LLSTPSVEEASLKNG
-113 LSFLHTLTP
+113 LSFLQTLTP
-122 FCSFDN
+122 FCSFNN

-156 RRPDLKVAKDQLKQV
+156 RKPDMKVAKEQLKQV

-176 DKEFSAFSSD
+176 EKEFSESCSD
-186 VPQINHQLSSSSEYQ
+186 VSEINHEFSSSSEYQ

-230 ICLLAVSS
+230 ICLVAVSS
-238 KDEQPINKFVDLFN
+238 KDEQPISRFVDLFN
-252 SNKLPTLFSDGAM
+252 TNKLPSLLNDGAM
-265 DPKISRRYLLVHDN
+265 DPKVSKRYL
-279 QDGPMDRASKILTE
+279 ASKILTD

-310 SLDAPIK
+310 SLDTPIK
-317 HKDNPWASYITDS
+317 TQDNPWASYITDAS
-330 PTPSQDVGCFLNID
+330 PTPSQDLGCFLNID
-344 DINEIKDLMQDLSS
+344 DINEIKDLMQDLAS
-358 KHIIP
+358 KYIIP
-363 NMEQKIRVL
+363 NMEQKIRLL

-407 YNFNSIESQIRVLG
+407 YDFNSIESQIRVLG

-455 VQEMMGL
+455 VQ
-462 TYFMLDQ
+462 
-469 SRKEA
+469 
-474 EYCMENAF
+474 
-482 NTYLKLGSLGQL
+482 KLGSLGQL

-511 QYNEAATVYFRIC
+511 QYKEAATVYFRIC

-617 MEILA
+617 TEILA
-622 CSHQSKTTQQLF
+622 CSHQSKTTQELF
-634 LGDFLQIVKKTGR
+634 LGDFLQIVEKTGR

-664 KVIFEDYRTFGSPS
+664 KVIFEDYRTFGTPS
-678 AAITREG
+678 AANTREG

-702 SNWLELQ
+702 TNWLELQ
-709 SKLISK
+709 SKLIPK
-715 KHSQSNVCVAGE
+715 KHSQSNVCVVGE
-727 AVRVNIEFKNPL
+727 AVTVNIEFKNPL

-754 SASTDEV
+754 SASTDDV

-769 VEKDNEVDHFRNMS
+769 VEKDNEVDHFGNMS
-783 SDNSAFMV
+783 SDSSSFMV
-791 SEVDFLLGGGETT
+791 SDVDFLLGGGETT

-814 EGTLEILGVR
+814 EGSLEILGVR

-829 TIVGFHNFELGQPK
+829 TIVGFHNFKLGHPK
-843 KNIINGRRKT
+843 KIIKGRRKKN
-853 EHLPNEKFKFMV
+853 HLPNEKFKFMV
-865 IKSIPKLQGSV
+865 IKSIPKLQGSI
-876 HPLPGKAYAGDLRQL
+876 HPLPGKTYAGDLRQL

-917 IGKEGKLKSDFP
+917 IGKQENMKSEFP
-929 ACLRKKTDSV
+929 ACLRKRTV
-939 QSDVYANLNIMSDT
+939 AVPSDVYANSNIMSDT

-971 PLWFRAAVPGDISLY
+971 PLWFRAAVPGDTSLY
-986 LSIYYEME
+986 MSIYYEMG
-994 DVTSVIK
+994 DASSVIK

-1015 SLDVSFQISPSRLRL
+1015 SLDVSFQISPSRLKL

-1054 SVGHHW
+1054 SVGLHW

-1072 PSQSLMAGQ
+1072 PSQSLKAGQ
-1081 AISCFFTLKKSRRFS
+1081 AISCFFTLKNSSRFL
-1096 TLEDNLS
+1096 TLEDNIS
-1103 TLPVRN
+1103 TLPVRS
-1109 DVGLLPESCEDLV
+1109 DVRLVPQSSEDLV
-1122 YNINCA
+1122 YDINSA
-1128 PLVNFHHYERL
+1128 PLFNFHHYERL
-1139 QQEVSHEGDLNTVD
+1139 QQEVSYEGDLNTVD

-1159 PLKSNADPGLFDPPH
+1159 PFKSNDDPGFPNPPH
-1174 IMSHHAC
+1174 VMSHHAC
-1181 QFSTASTGPISWLVD
+1181 HFSTGPISWLVD

-1217 IYNSAGVTTFVRI
+1217 IYNSSGATAFVRI

-1244 VNVVQSATTDNQP
+1244 VNVVQSATTDNQA
-1257 GWHDITPANEVK
+1257 GWHDITPVNELK

-1282 LSLESVSSYI
+1282 PSLESVSSYI
-1292 WSGASSTHLYIEAMS
+1292 WSGSISTNLHIDAMS

-1330 NWKLPSDG
+1330 NWKLPSNG
-1338 NGDSETRQHS
+1338 KGDSDETRQHS

-1354 KYYLTVLQSTR
+1354 KYYLTVLQST
-1365 EVSK
+1365 